1 MTCHLELQDRMLSQ
15 DLNRLL
21 QAIDIEFTGNSGL
34 HTLAFYWTTALERCT
49 TKID

>member
-1 MTCHLELQDRMLSQ
+1 MTYDLELQDRMLSQ

-21 QAIDIEFTGNSGL
+21 QTVDIEFIRNSGFQ
-34 HTLAFYWTTALERCT
+34 TLAFYWTTALERCT